1 MVVGALTHLDYLCGM
16 LYFRCNRCMGAEPMS
31 KGILGIGITIAL
43 CLAAL
48 TACNGPR
55 EPTVKP
61 IVAIVHVKIA

>member
-1 MVVGALTHLDYLCGM
+1 M
-16 LYFRCNRCMGAEPMS
+16 MS
-31 KGILGIGITIAL
+31 KGILGIGISIAL